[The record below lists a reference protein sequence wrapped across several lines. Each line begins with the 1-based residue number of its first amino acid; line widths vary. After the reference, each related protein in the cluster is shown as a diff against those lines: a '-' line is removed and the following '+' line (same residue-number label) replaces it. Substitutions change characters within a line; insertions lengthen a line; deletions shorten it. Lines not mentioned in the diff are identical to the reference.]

1 MTAIRYRVDAGIAW
15 LTMNNPPLNALS
27 HELRLGIVAALDQAL
42 ADSKVR
48 AIVLTGNDRAF
59 SSGADIKEFA
69 GGAFYAEPFLPAV
82 CDIVEAASKPVIAA
96 ISGACMG
103 GGLELALG
111 CHYRVALADAKI
123 SFPEVK
129 LGLIPGAGGTQRFPR
144 LVGLETA
151 INMVVSGA
159 TVPAAAFK
167 GSALFDVLV
176 KEDLAGAATGFARQ
190 LIQED
195 KPIRRVRD
203 LKVSHPQAEAFLQFA
218 KQGVM
223 SVARGLVAPLK
234 ALEAVGVSVSQKYET
249 GIATEQRIFAELMV
263 SEESK
268 ALRHAFFAERAAS
281 KVSGLDEST
290 PQRKVASVAV
300 VGAGTMGGGIAICFA
315 NAGIPVTLLEAKQE
329 NLDRGMA
336 GIRKNYEGAVAKGKM
351 KPEDAQ
357 QRAALITPVLDFSAA
372 KDADLIIEAVF
383 EDLAVKKDV
392 FQRIDAVAKRGAIL
406 ATNTSTL
413 DVDQIAAFTR
423 RPGDVLGLHF
433 FSPANVMR
441 LLEVVRAK
449 RTSADALATAMTVA
463 RKIGKTAVVAGVC
476 DGFIGNRMINAYSQQ
491 ALLMLEEGASPQQ
504 VDKAIEKFGFAMG
517 PFRMSDLAGNDIS
530 WHIRKRHYAEH
541 PQQRRMR
548 IADRVCELGRFGQ
561 MSGLGWYRY
570 ETGKRDALPDP
581 VIDEIIQEERA
592 ALKIE
597 PRKIGDAE
605 IVDRL
610 VYALV
615 NEGARI
621 LEEGIAQRASDI
633 DVVYLMGYGFPVH
646 RGGPMFHA
654 SRMGLKNVLRRMKE
668 FAGNPRG
675 DAAFWKPAALIARL
689 AAEGRTF
696 DDAPGKA
703 ERAAD
708 KPAKSAVQAKGG
720 GEGNDARGT
729 RAGSKAPATGKSRV
743 RGKASSRIRP
753 KSKMK
758 AKARGKATARS
769 KGGRRG

>member
-1 MTAIRYRVDAGIAW
+1 MTAIRYKVDAGIAW
-15 LTMNNPPLNALS
+15 LTLNNPPLNALS
-27 HELRLGIVAALDQAL
+27 HELRLGIVAALDRAQA
-42 ADSKVR
+42 DPKVR
-48 AIVLTGNDRAF
+48 AIVLTGNERAF

-82 CDIVEAASKPVIAA
+82 CDALEAAGKPVIAA

-103 GGLELALG
+103 GGLEVALG

-123 SFPEVK
+123 AFPEVK

-151 INMVVSGA
+151 INMIVSGA

-167 GSALFDVLV
+167 GTALFDLLV
-176 KEDLAGAATGFARQ
+176 QKEGTQDALVGAAKEFAQRVMSQ
-190 LIQED
+190 
-195 KPIRRVRD
+195 PIRRVRD
-203 LKVSHPQAEAFLQFA
+203 LAVTHPQADAFLQFA
-218 KQGVM
+218 RQGVA
-223 SVARGLVAPLK
+223 SVARGLSAPLK
-234 ALEAVGVSVSQKYET
+234 ALEAVGASVAQKFAA
-249 GIATEQRIFAELMV
+249 GIAAEQKIFSELMV
-263 SEESK
+263 GEESK
-268 ALRHAFFAERAAS
+268 ALRHAFLAERAAS
-281 KVSGLDEST
+281 KVTGLDEKT
-290 PQRKVASVAV
+290 PQRKIASVAV

-336 GIRKNYEGAVAKGKM
+336 GIRKNYEGAVTKGKM

-357 QRAALITPVLDFSAA
+357 KRAALITPSLDFAAA
-372 KDADLIIEAVF
+372 KNADLVIEAVF
-383 EDLAVKKDV
+383 EDLDVKKEV
-392 FQRIDAVAKRGAIL
+392 FRKMDAIAKRGAIL

-413 DVDQIAAFTR
+413 DVDQIAALTK

-449 RTSADALATAMTVA
+449 KTRGDALATAMAVA
-463 RKIGKTAVVAGVC
+463 KKIGKTAVVAGVC

-504 VDKAIEKFGFAMG
+504 IDKAIESFGFAMG

-541 PQQRRMR
+541 PKQRQMR

-561 MSGLGWYRY
+561 KTGLGWYRY

-581 VIDEIIQEERA
+581 VVDRIIEEERK
-592 ALKIE
+592 ALAIQ
-597 PRKIGDAE
+597 PRRIGDAE

-654 SRMGLKNVLRRMKE
+654 SRAGLKSVLRRMKE
-668 FAGNPRG
+668 FAANAHADPK
-675 DAAFWKPAALIARL
+675 FWKPAALITRL
-689 AAEGRTF
+689 AAEGKNF
-696 DDAPGKA
+696 DDAPGK
-703 ERAAD
+703 
-708 KPAKSAVQAKGG
+708 PARETSSHQKS
-720 GEGNDARGT
+720 
-729 RAGSKAPATGKSRV
+729 TGK
-743 RGKASSRIRP
+743 
-753 KSKMK
+753 KSTRKK
-758 AKARGKATARS
+758 S